1 MKNTFI
7 KIALSLFVALSFV
20 GCETVVEFKGEYTEP
35 QLVLY
40 SVVTAGEPVVVH
52 LSNSVFILDEANPTK
67 QRWARVELHINGEF
81 VERLAEYDYTET
93 VSEQYGNCV
102 NNYVIRHQ
110 YYKSTHTCSSGD
122 EVEIRVRHKDFEGEV
137 SGKTTIPQ
145 EPILGELSA
154 TITPSEDDEYSSS
167 NTKGNVYC
175 PLTNEAGVANY
186 YWLRGCVVAKY
197 IYLDNETNEFY
208 EYYHENGFG
217 FENDIVFTG
226 VNTGGFFDDL
236 LGGSSGLEKHVF
248 FDDSLI
254 DGEEEYP
261 LTMNYG
267 FLAEACV
274 EEPIFR
280 VECWQIDDNL
290 YKYLRSME
298 LADSDNFLSEPVQIH
313 SNIEG
318 GIGLVGSRSTLIV
331 RTLPFSEAKR

>member
-7 KIALSLFVALSFV
+7 KIALFLFAALSFV

-52 LSNSVFILDEANPTK
+52 LSNSVFILDEATSSK
-67 QRWARVELHINGEF
+67 QTGAEVELYVDGEF
-81 VERLAEYDYTET
+81 VERLSEYDYTEEF
-93 VSEQYGNCV
+93 SEQYGDYV

-110 YYKSTHTCSSGD
+110 YYQSTHICSSGD
-122 EVEIRVRHKDFEGEV
+122 VVEIRARHKDFEGEV

-154 TITPSEDDEYSSS
+154 TINPSEDDEYSSS

-197 IYLDNETNEFY
+197 AYEDYDTGEIR
-208 EYYHENGFG
+208 EYYYENGFG

-226 VNTGGFFDDL
+226 VDTGGFFDDL